1 MAVKTNVTING
12 VEYYRLRKTIGKDK
26 NGNPI
31 RKPFYGSSKKE
42 AEAKYDQWLKNTAKG
57 LKITP
62 KQSLTMAMDIWL
74 WKIEFY
80 SGNAET
86 TFERYEGIY
95 RNYIE
100 ASDLGY
106 MIMDEID
113 RVILQD
119 HYNEL
124 FESGKTYSQI
134 KNLNKLLSKFFR
146 YCTEEKHLLVNPC
159 KGLKLNAY
167 KAEQNFDDDFEDE
180 GRIETFSEEEIKK
193 MDDIKNTKMRILAKF
208 VLGTGLRLG
217 EALGLD
223 EKDIKDMTVYVTKQ
237 LKLVKE
243 FESPTSHKYVLKITS
258 LKTKRSKR
266 KVPIPSA
273 LKGDLKE
280 LKKIKIAEKLKL
292 GELYQ
297 ENSLLFPS
305 ETGGYIDSG
314 NLTRAWKR
322 ALKKADIPYKKFH
335 ALRHTYA
342 TQLIKNGVP
351 LLTVSRLLG
360 HASIKTTEIYAHVG
374 EDTKKKEI
382 EVLNS
387 IL

>member
-100 ASDLGY
+100 SSDLGY

-223 EKDIKDMTVYVTKQ
+223 EKDIKNMTVYVTKQ